1 MDCAAVMTFLKRTLV
16 LLWLVSGSAA
26 ANTLLILG
34 DSLSAGYGINP
45 DKGWVA
51 LVRQQL
57 QPLGWQVINASVSGD
72 TSAGGLTR
80 LPSLLQRHQPQI
92 VLIELGGNDG
102 LRGLPPQSLQ
112 HNLSRMAEL
121 SQLAGARP
129 LLLGM
134 RLPPN
139 YGPVYTQAFAQSYQ
153 DVSNTLNIP
162 LLPFFL
168 EDVALHPELMQT
180 DNIHPNEQGQPL
192 MAERVWQWLQPLLKT
207 TSGQ

>member
-1 MDCAAVMTFLKRTLV
+1 MTFLKRTLV

-45 DKGWVA
+45 NKGWVA

-112 HNLSRMAEL
+112 QNLSRMAEL
-121 SQLAGARP
+121 SQHAGARP

-168 EDVALHPELMQT
+168 EDVALHPELMQA

-192 MAERVWQWLQPLLKT
+192 MAERVWQWLQPLLKA
-207 TSGQ
+207 TSSQ

>member
-112 HNLSRMAEL
+112 QNLSRMAEL
-121 SQLAGARP
+121 SQHAGARP

-168 EDVALHPELMQT
+168 EDVALHPELMQA

>member
-1 MDCAAVMTFLKRTLV
+1 M
-16 LLWLVSGSAA
+16 SGSAA

>member
-1 MDCAAVMTFLKRTLV
+1 MTFLKRTLV

>member
-45 DKGWVA
+45 NKGWVA

-112 HNLSRMAEL
+112 QNLSRMAEL
-121 SQLAGARP
+121 SQHAGARP

-168 EDVALHPELMQT
+168 EDVALHPELMQA

-192 MAERVWQWLQPLLKT
+192 MAERVWQWLQPLLKA
-207 TSGQ
+207 TSSQ